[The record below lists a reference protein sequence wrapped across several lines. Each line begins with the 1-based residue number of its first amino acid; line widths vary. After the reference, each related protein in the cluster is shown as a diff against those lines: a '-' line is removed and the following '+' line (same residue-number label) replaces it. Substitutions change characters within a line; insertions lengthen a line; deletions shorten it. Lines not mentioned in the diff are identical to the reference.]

1 MYEVTGNFIIQDLTQ
16 YYAQVEVQTYDIRKG
31 SVSPENFT
39 MYIMVKS
46 DAIDQAEVE
55 AKNILRQLGYE
66 STSISN
72 CFIRTV
78 PVNASDMYQKGED

>member
-31 SVSPENFT
+31 SVSPEDFT
-39 MYIMVKS
+39 MYIQVKS
-46 DAIDQAEVE
+46 DAPDQAETE
-55 AKNILRQLGYE
+55 AKSILHQLGYE
-66 STSISN
+66 ATHINN

-78 PVNASDMYQKGED
+78 PVNASDMYQNGED